1 MAPVPLPSSFAEVTD
16 QVEAV
21 DGVRF
26 GQLVTQITDQPGD
39 QLITETLQLA
49 REHITDVEAAE
60 QALID
65 DWEPRI
71 AAVVAAAE
79 GDPDVAAALEPLLTE
94 RADAEDWAALIAVL
108 RRIIAGE
115 RGEDLLTGLDPIDAA
130 ITRRAL
136 DALAGRVELTATP
149 ADLLTGTVP
158 EQWDPVIAA
167 VVAAAEGDAEVAAA
181 VDAVLTGLAD
191 TQDWVVLVSV
201 LRRIIAGERGQ
212 DLLAG
217 LDPVD
222 TAITRTVLDALA

>member
-79 GDPDVAAALEPLLTE
+79 GDPMSPRHLSLCSLSGPTP
-94 RADAEDWAALIAVL
+94 RIG
-108 RRIIAGE
+108 RR
-115 RGEDLLTGLDPIDAA
+115 
-130 ITRRAL
+130 
-136 DALAGRVELTATP
+136 
-149 ADLLTGTVP
+149 
-158 EQWDPVIAA
+158 
-167 VVAAAEGDAEVAAA
+167 
-181 VDAVLTGLAD
+181 
-191 TQDWVVLVSV
+191 
-201 LRRIIAGERGQ
+201 
-212 DLLAG
+212 
-217 LDPVD
+217 
-222 TAITRTVLDALA
+222 